1 MFTAADA
8 AAVLPRVPRDAHKY
22 SRGVTGVS
30 TGTSRFPGAAVLG
43 VSAALCTGTGMVRYR
58 GPSDVAGLVLSRRPE
73 PVCERRTQ
81 APGRVQAWVVG
92 SGMPED
98 AATRAELRFL
108 ESRAPEAVFV
118 VDAGALAF
126 VEPAEPENRPRTLLT
141 PHAGE
146 LQRML
151 GRWGES
157 AERAEIEAS
166 PEAWARRAADLSGHT
181 VLLKGPA
188 TAIASPGADPL
199 LVEAGH
205 PWLATAGT
213 GDVLAGVIGA
223 LAAGSRA
230 PLDRVAAAGAW
241 IHGQAGAL
249 AAEDGPFGA
258 SELPAAVRT
267 VVARLLAEHS
277 PEDAIAGTEE
287 KQA

>member
-1 MFTAADA
+1 MFSAADA
-8 AAVLPRVPRDAHKY
+8 AAALPRVPRDAHKY

-58 GPSDVAGLVLSRRPE
+58 GPADVAQLVLSRRPE

-81 APGRVQAWVVG
+81 SPGRAQAWVVG

-98 AATRAELRFL
+98 AATRSELRFL
-108 ESRAPEAVFV
+108 EAKAPEARLV

-126 VEPAEPENRPRTLLT
+126 VERREAEPRPRTVLT

-146 LQRML
+146 LQRL
-151 GRWGES
+151 LERWGES
-157 AERAEIEAS
+157 ADRAEIESS
-166 PEAWARRAADLSGHT
+166 PAAWARRAADLSGCT
-181 VLLKGPA
+181 VLLKGPV
-188 TAIASPGADPL
+188 TAVASPGAEAL

-230 PLDRVAAAGAW
+230 PLERVAAAGAW
-241 IHGQAGAL
+241 IHGRAGAL
-249 AAEDGPFGA
+249 AAESGPFGA
-258 SELPAAVRT
+258 SELPAAVRA
-267 VVARLLAEHS
+267 VVARLLAEHGTGTS
-277 PEDAIAGTEE
+277 AEEAG
-287 KQA
+287 A